1 VSATLTLKHK
11 LIALDVDVSREHA
24 RKIAARVAADFRA
37 RGFAVTLSH
46 ERHGHIGIASDDGAP
61 QDAALLVTIGGDGTL
76 LRAARRAIQHD
87 TPLLGI
93 NTGRLGFLTE
103 FDADDAAIDDLP
115 AAVERGLFLEER
127 LALEASYEGRTY
139 FALNDVVVRKG
150 DVSRV
155 VPFGLRFDDEA
166 IVSIPADGICV
177 ATPTGSTAYF
187 LSAGGSLISPRVD
200 AFGVAPLLPHTLFS
214 RPLIVPST
222 SNVEISCDSEIAQA
236 HLECDGDALSE
247 VAPGTSVLVR
257 RHPKSVRFARLSPL
271 RFFERLEEKML
282 WGVSIKSSRR

>member
-1 VSATLTLKHK
+1 VSATLQLQQK
-11 LIALDVDVSREHA
+11 LIALDVDVAREHA
-24 RKIAARVAADFRA
+24 RKIAARVANDFRA
-37 RGFAVTLSH
+37 RGFAVTLSK
-46 ERHGHIGIASDDGAP
+46 ERHGQLGIVPDDGELE
-61 QDAALLVTIGGDGTL
+61 DAALLVTIGGDGTL
-76 LRAARRAIQHD
+76 LRAARHAIEHD

-103 FDADDAAIDDLP
+103 FDADDPAIDDLP
-115 AAVERGLFLEER
+115 AAVERGLYLEER

-150 DVSRV
+150 EISRV
-155 VPFGLRFDDEA
+155 VPFGLRVDDEA
-166 IVSIPADGICV
+166 IGSIPADGICV

-200 AFGVAPLLPHTLFS
+200 AFGIAPLLPHTLFS
-214 RPLIVPST
+214 RPLIVPGT
-222 SNVEISCDSEIAQA
+222 SNLEISCDSEIAQA

-247 VAPGTSVLVR
+247 VAPGASVLVR